1 MTLRRW
7 RRKEWGYT
15 WGSNYIKLL
24 PQAVITKS
32 TYPLVLNNTISYNLI
47 TSDLFDAEVPAM
59 PTNAKMQSVIFD
71 AEVPAMPTYKIGRAQ
86 V

>member
-32 TYPLVLNNTISYNLI
+32 TYPLRSEEH
-47 TSDLFDAEVPAM
+47 TSEL
-59 PTNAKMQSVIFD
+59 QS
-71 AEVPAMPTYKIGRAQ
+71 P
-86 V
+86 